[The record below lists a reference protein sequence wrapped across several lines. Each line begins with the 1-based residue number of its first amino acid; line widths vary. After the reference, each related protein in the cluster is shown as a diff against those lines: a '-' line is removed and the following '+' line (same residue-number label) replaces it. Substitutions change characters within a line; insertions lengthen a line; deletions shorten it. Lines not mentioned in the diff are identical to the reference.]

1 MIESFEAYK
10 ERIISY
16 VQGREPLQMQAQTA
30 DILEYLVSNVP
41 PEILL
46 LRPLPGKWLITEI
59 LAHLADDELVGA
71 YRIRTILSMP
81 GTGIQA
87 FDQAEW
93 AIRGKYAEVPVR
105 DSIALFR
112 QLRQSNLNLYHQL
125 EPAQWDF
132 YGIHQER
139 GMESI
144 RDIALYYAGHD
155 INHLEQIRYIL
166 SGAGR
171 D

>member
-1 MIESFEAYK
+1 MTEFFEAYK
-10 ERIISY
+10 ERIIGY
-16 VQGREPLQMQAQTA
+16 VQGREPLPLQAQTA
-30 DILEYLVSNVP
+30 AILESLVCNVQ

-46 LRPLPGKWLITEI
+46 LNPPPGKWSITEI

-81 GTGIQA
+81 GAEIQA

-93 AIRGKYAEVPVR
+93 AIRGKYAEVPVQ

-112 QLRQSNLNLYHQL
+112 QLRQSNLKLYHQL

-155 INHLEQIRYIL
+155 INHLQQIKYIL
-166 SGAGR
+166 SGEQR
-171 D
+171 